1 MFVVQFWWDLILRL
15 LRPSPTLPP
24 PTPPPPTPPPWANEP
39 TAVHRQHVITFGQR
53 LGYDVARRN
62 GYRG

>member
-1 MFVVQFWWDLILRL
+1 MFVVQVWWDFVLRL
-15 LRPSPTLPP
+15 FPPSPPAAPP
-24 PTPPPPTPPPWANEP
+24 APPPPASPPWANEP
-39 TAVHRQHVITFGQR
+39 TAMHRQHVITLGQR